1 MSPSWMLAGGAE
13 SLRTVHAL
21 DSSLVRATAY
31 KSAERGKEKKIKSLT
46 QVSFLFHT
54 ANYVEIIEH
63 AHHAEAAPV
72 PHEEEHYAHAQE
84 SHPEPAASH
93 HVEEVLSSKPT
104 AVALYDYN
112 AGEPNEISFSEGDI
126 IVEIDVS
133 FVISFSF
140 VMIALVPRLICYF
153 VIA

>member
-1 MSPSWMLAGGAE
+1 MLT
-13 SLRTVHAL
+13 SQLI
-21 DSSLVRATAY
+21 
-31 KSAERGKEKKIKSLT
+31 RGKKKNQKSNLK
-46 QVSFLFHT
+46 VSFKSHI

-72 PHEEEHYAHAQE
+72 HHEEEHYTHAQE
-84 SHPEPAASH
+84 SHPEPAANH

-133 FVISFSF
+133 LYRVLLSGSIAFVPHLICCFVIGY
-140 VMIALVPRLICYF
+140 VVRD
-153 VIA
+153 